1 MTKAEAI
8 AIAQDYVREQSL
20 KVKVG
25 EPKARQMTAEFLD
38 ECFQEL
44 PPPSEAV
51 RQLLRHQHLDRSQW
65 QVCFPFAGE
74 VRSGHGGITII
85 VYDDTGEAEPFMSL

>member
-25 EPKARQMTAEFLD
+25 EPKSRQMTAEFLD

-51 RQLLRHQHLDRSQW
+51 RNCCDTNIWIAASGKCAFRL
-65 QVCFPFAGE
+65 QVK
-74 VRSGHGGITII
+74 
-85 VYDDTGEAEPFMSL
+85 

>member
-1 MTKAEAI
+1 MTEAEAI
-8 AIAQDYVREQSL
+8 AMAQDYVRRQSL

-25 EPKARQMTAEFLD
+25 EPKVLQMTAEYLD

-65 QVCFPFAGE
+65 RVYFPFADD
-74 VRSGHGGITII
+74 VRSGHGGVTII